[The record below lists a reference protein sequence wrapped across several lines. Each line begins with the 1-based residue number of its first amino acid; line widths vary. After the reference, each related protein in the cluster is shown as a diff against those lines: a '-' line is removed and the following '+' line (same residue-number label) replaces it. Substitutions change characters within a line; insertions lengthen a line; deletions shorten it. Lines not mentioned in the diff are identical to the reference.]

1 MRTHRQL
8 KPCSSKKNIIDI
20 YQKKDTYLRPYLFML
35 LIYSIDQQLF
45 SHVLVVELESIGCCI
60 IG

>member
-1 MRTHRQL
+1 M
-8 KPCSSKKNIIDI
+8 